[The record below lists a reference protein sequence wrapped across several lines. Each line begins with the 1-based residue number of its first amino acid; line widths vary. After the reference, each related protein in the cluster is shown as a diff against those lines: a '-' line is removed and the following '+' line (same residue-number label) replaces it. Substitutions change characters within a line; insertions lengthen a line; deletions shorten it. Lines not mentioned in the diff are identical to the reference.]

1 MNIIA
6 LNIGDCE
13 TYPEDA
19 QWIYWENASR
29 AHYGPATA
37 DVWREGLAQADR
49 MLALGH
55 RCTVEL
61 RRLEGRGWRGRKGT
75 DPSEDAVPV
84 AYAGREG
91 AVREL
96 RIDATAWVTGPPPPL
111 RADRGV
117 DPDSGQPAW
126 LPFVGKSNG

>member
-1 MNIIA
+1 MNVTA
-6 LNIGDCE
+6 LNIGNCE
-13 TYPEDA
+13 AYPEDA

-37 DVWREGLAQADR
+37 EAWQDGLGQADR
-49 MLALGH
+49 MIALGV
-55 RCTVEL
+55 RSTVEL
-61 RRLEGRGWRGRKGT
+61 RRLEGRGWRGRRGT
-75 DPSEDAVPV
+75 DPSANASRV
-84 AYAGREG
+84 AYAGRD

-117 DPDSGQPAW
+117 DLDSGQPVW
-126 LPFVGKSNG
+126 LPFIAENNG